1 MPVKAVIFDL
11 DGTLIEFRFDYRVVR
26 AEVKQFLVSSGF
38 PPSLFSINESVFDML
53 KKVEVFMRNNGK
65 DKDEIEE
72 VREKALSI
80 VEKFE
85 LEAVRQTSLI
95 PGAQETLEELK
106 RMNLKLGLFTLN
118 SSNAT
123 MQVLKRFRLKDLFE
137 VVVTRE
143 SVSRVKPDASHLQK
157 VLMLLNVEPKEAI
170 VVGDSVLDMKSASSL
185 GAYAVGVTTGIS
197 TAKQLIS
204 AGATCIITSL
214 TDLPPLVKEINQVRG
229 ETKR

>member
-38 PPSLFSINESVFDML
+38 PPSLFSVNESVFDML

-65 DKDEIEE
+65 NRDEIED

-123 MQVLKRFRLKDLFE
+123 MQVLKRFR
-137 VVVTRE
+137 
-143 SVSRVKPDASHLQK
+143 SVSYTHLT
-157 VLMLLNVEPKEAI
+157 LP
-170 VVGDSVLDMKSASSL
+170 
-185 GAYAVGVTTGIS
+185 TT
-197 TAKQLIS
+197 
-204 AGATCIITSL
+204 
-214 TDLPPLVKEINQVRG
+214 PYV
-229 ETKR
+229 

>member
-26 AEVKQFLVSSGF
+26 AEVKQFLVSQGF

-123 MQVLKRFRLKDLFE
+123 MQVLKRFRLEDLFE
-137 VVVTRE
+137 AVVTRE

-157 VLMLLNVEPKEAI
+157 VLMLLNVEPEGAVI
-170 VVGDSVLDMKSASSL
+170 VGDSVVDMKSAASL

-197 TAKQLIS
+197 TAKQLMN

-214 TDLPPLVKEINQVRG
+214 TDLPTLIKEINEATGAV
-229 ETKR
+229 

>member
-1 MPVKAVIFDL
+1 MSVKAVIFDL

-123 MQVLKRFRLKDLFE
+123 MQVLKRFRLEDLFE
-137 VVVTRE
+137 AVVTRE

-157 VLMLLNVEPKEAI
+157 VLMLLNVEPEEAVI
-170 VVGDSVLDMKSASSL
+170 VGDSVVDMKSAASL

-197 TAKQLIS
+197 TAKQLMN

-214 TDLPPLVKEINQVRG
+214 TDLPTLIKEINEATGAV
-229 ETKR
+229 

>member
-123 MQVLKRFRLKDLFE
+123 MQVLKRFRLEDLFE
-137 VVVTRE
+137 AVVTRE

-157 VLMLLNVEPKEAI
+157 VLMLLNVEPEEAVI
-170 VVGDSVLDMKSASSL
+170 VGDSVVDMKSAASL

-197 TAKQLIS
+197 TAKQLMN

-214 TDLPPLVKEINQVRG
+214 TDLPTLIKEINEATGAV
-229 ETKR
+229 

>member
-38 PPSLFSINESVFDML
+38 PSSLFSINEGVFDML

-65 DKDEIEE
+65 NKDEIEDI
-72 VREKALSI
+72 REKALSI

-85 LEAVRQTSLI
+85 LEGVRQTSLI
-95 PGAQETLEELK
+95 PGARETLEELK

-123 MQVLKRFRLKDLFE
+123 MQVLKRFRLEDLFE
-137 VVVTRE
+137 AVVTRE
-143 SVSRVKPDASHLQK
+143 SVSRVKPDTSHLQK
-157 VLMLLNVEPKEAI
+157 VLMLLNVEPEEAVI
-170 VVGDSVLDMKSASSL
+170 VGDSVVDMKSAASL

-197 TAKQLIS
+197 TAKQLMN

-214 TDLPPLVKEINQVRG
+214 TDLPTLIKEINEATGTV
-229 ETKR
+229 

>member
-1 MPVKAVIFDL
+1 MNKGKVKTKIKINRPLGTRDIVPPASVTWSYVIDK
-11 DGTLIEFRFDYRVVR
+11 IESIFRSYGYQRIIT
-26 AEVKQFLVSSGF
+26 
-38 PPSLFSINESVFDML
+38 PI
-53 KKVEVFMRNNGK
+53 
-65 DKDEIEE
+65 I
-72 VREKALSI
+72 
-80 VEKFE
+80 EKFE

-143 SVSRVKPDASHLQK
+143 SVSRVKPDTSHLQK

-197 TAKQLIS
+197 TAKQLID

>member
-65 DKDEIEE
+65 SKDKIEE

-123 MQVLKRFRLKDLFE
+123 MQVLKRFRLEDLFE
-137 VVVTRE
+137 AVVTRE
-143 SVSRVKPDASHLQK
+143 SVYRVKPDASHLQK
-157 VLMLLNVEPKEAI
+157 VLMLLNVEPEGAVI
-170 VVGDSVLDMKSASSL
+170 VGDSVVDMKSAASL

-197 TAKQLIS
+197 TAKQLMN

-214 TDLPPLVKEINQVRG
+214 TDLPSLIKEINEATGAV
-229 ETKR
+229 